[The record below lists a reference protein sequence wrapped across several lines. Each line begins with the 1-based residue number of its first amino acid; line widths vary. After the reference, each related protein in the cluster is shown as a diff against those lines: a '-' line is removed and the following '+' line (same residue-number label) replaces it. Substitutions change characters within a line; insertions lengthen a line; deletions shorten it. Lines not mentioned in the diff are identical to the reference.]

1 MRSRAGPGTI
11 WRRRCSDAS
20 FTLRSPTYLNMQ
32 GSRTAIVT
40 GASSGI
46 GRATAIA
53 LAQKG
58 WNVTLVARR
67 FKELQNTALQC
78 SLDPSRST
86 LIAAGDVT
94 DEAFVKRL
102 FEDTVKTFGRV
113 DMVFNNAG
121 INVPQVPIEDLPLE
135 AFQSV
140 LTVNLVGPFLCTRE
154 AVRAFKAQ
162 SPQGGRVINN
172 GSLSAHVPRPQSAPY
187 TCSKHAITGLTK
199 VTALDGRPYGITCT
213 QIDIGTDP
221 SSAQAS
227 TIVAHPP
234 HAGNAQTGIMTS
246 HQAGAKQADGELLP
260 DGTFQHRLLKEATI
274 DVKHIADTIVHIAEL
289 PNDVT
294 VLEMNIMASGAP
306 YVGRG

>member
-213 QIDIGTDP
+213 QIDIG
-221 SSAQAS
+221 
-227 TIVAHPP
+227 
-234 HAGNAQTGIMTS
+234 NAQTGIMTS